1 MTIRSVLAL
10 VDGGSQSEQALLA
23 AIRVGLAFGA
33 HVEVLHVEPPI
44 EPLVPAV
51 PDAIGA
57 AGAAQLA
64 DDLEADVRARA
75 DIARALFQTHC
86 VDAGLKIVNADDERI
101 AIASFAWRL
110 VSGHDNPEIAR
121 HGRLVD
127 LIVLGRPDAGDGGVD
142 SAALEAALFDTGR
155 PVLIAGDR
163 GLAIDGVA
171 VAIAWDGSRE
181 ASRSLSAALPILE
194 SAGRVAVVSVG
205 DGAGGNG
212 LDDLAVYLRGHG
224 VDPEIRAVAR
234 GERSVADALGQ
245 ELQAFGADVTIMG
258 AYGHSVIGEFLFGG
272 VTRDMLK
279 DPGQALFLAH

>member
-1 MTIRSVLAL
+1 MSRCCTWSRRSSRWCRRCPTPLA
-10 VDGGSQSEQALLA
+10 
-23 AIRVGLAFGA
+23 
-33 HVEVLHVEPPI
+33 PPA
-44 EPLVPAV
+44 PPSSPTTWKPTSAPA
-51 PDAIGA
+51 PISPG
-57 AGAAQLA
+57 
-64 DDLEADVRARA
+64 R
-75 DIARALFQTHC
+75 C
-86 VDAGLKIVNADDERI
+86 S
-101 AIASFAWRL
+101 SFAWRL

-121 HGRLVD
+121 RGRLVD

-163 GLAIDGVA
+163 GLAIDGAA

-234 GERSVADALGQ
+234 GERSVADALGR